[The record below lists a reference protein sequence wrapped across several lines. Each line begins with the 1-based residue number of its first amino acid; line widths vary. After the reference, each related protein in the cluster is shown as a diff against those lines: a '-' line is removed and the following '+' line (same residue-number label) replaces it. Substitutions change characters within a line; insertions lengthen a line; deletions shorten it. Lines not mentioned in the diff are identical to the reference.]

1 MVVAELAVVVTELA
15 IAEPVVVAELVVV
28 ITELAMVTELV
39 MVTELGMAKLSVVIE
54 LAMVELVAWL
64 IFSWGTSITSM
75 MLSTKNLTEVI
86 KWHFV
91 LTLCLLLL
99 FCLFLFLL
107 LIIALFSFPFR
118 SWRRLYEWW
127 YPLSSNK
134 SVLQHFHFTLSSFE
148 IYL

>member
-1 MVVAELAVVVTELA
+1 MELTIAEL
-15 IAEPVVVAELVVV
+15 VVVAELVVTDLAMV
-28 ITELAMVTELV
+28 AELVMITELGT
-39 MVTELGMAKLSVVIE
+39 AKLLVVIE

-64 IFSWGTSITSM
+64 IFSWGTSVTSV
-75 MLSTKNLTEVI
+75 MLSTKKLTQVI

-91 LTLCLLLL
+91 LTLFLLL

-118 SWRRLYEWW
+118 SWRSLYEWW

-134 SVLQHFHFTLSSFE
+134 SVLQYFHFTLSSFE